1 MKISPEGKQ
10 FVEQVLAQAEG
21 ATLRFYGVAGCCGM
35 NLGAEIAQA
44 QAQEADTVET
54 VEGIEIAVDP
64 QIAQQLTD
72 VTIHAEEENG
82 QLGLVLLGYE
92 QKSC

>member
-35 NLGAEIAQA
+35 NLSAEIAQA
-44 QAQEADTVET
+44 QEADKVELL
-54 VEGIEIAVDP
+54 EGIEIAVDP
-64 QIAQQLTD
+64 QIAQQLKD

-92 QKSC
+92 QTSC

>member
-1 MKISPEGKQ
+1 MKMSPEGKQ
-10 FVEQVLAQAEG
+10 FIEQLLAQAEG

-44 QAQEADTVET
+44 KEEDTVQK

-64 QIAQQLTD
+64 QIAEQLTG

-82 QLGLVLLGYE
+82 ELGLVLLGYSPT
-92 QKSC
+92 SC

>member
-1 MKISPEGKQ
+1 MKMSPEGKQ

-35 NLGAEIAQA
+35 NLSAEIAQVK
-44 QAQEADTVET
+44 EEDTVQT
-54 VEGIEIAVDP
+54 VEGIDIAVDP
-64 QIAQQLTD
+64 QIKEQLTN

-82 QLGLVLLGYE
+82 QLGLVLLGYD

>member
-44 QAQEADTVET
+44 QEADTVET
-54 VEGIEIAVDP
+54 VEGVNIAVDP
-64 QIAQQLTD
+64 QIASQLAD

>member
-21 ATLRFYGVAGCCGM
+21 ATLRFYGVAGCCGL
-35 NLGAEIAQA
+35 NLGAEITQA
-44 QAQEADTVET
+44 QAEDTIET
-54 VEGIEIAVDP
+54 VEGMNIAIDP
-64 QIAQQLTD
+64 QIASQLTD

-92 QKSC
+92 QASC

>member
-21 ATLRFYGVAGCCGM
+21 ATLRFYGVAGCCGI

-44 QAQEADTVET
+44 QEVDTVET

>member
-1 MKISPEGKQ
+1 MKMSPEGKQ
-10 FVEQVLAQAEG
+10 FIEQVLAQAEG

-35 NLGAEIAQA
+35 NLGAEIAQSK
-44 QAQEADTVET
+44 EEDTLQT

-64 QIAQQLTD
+64 QIAEQLTD

-82 QLGLVLLGYE
+82 ELGLVLLGYE

>member
-10 FVEQVLAQAEG
+10 FIEQVLVQAEG
-21 ATLRFYGVAGCCGM
+21 ATLRFYGIAGCCGM
-35 NLGAEIAQA
+35 NLSAEIV
-44 QAQEADTVET
+44 QAQEEDIVET
-54 VEGIEIAVDP
+54 FDGIEIAVDP
-64 QIAQQLTD
+64 QITKQLSD

-92 QKSC
+92 QSSC

>member
-35 NLGAEIAQA
+35 NLSAEIAQIK
-44 QAQEADTVET
+44 EDTVET

-92 QKSC
+92 QSSC

>member
-1 MKISPEGKQ
+1 MKMSPECKQ
-10 FVEQVLAQAEG
+10 FIEQVLAQAEG

-35 NLGAEIAQA
+35 NLGAEIAKSKEEDVIQR
-44 QAQEADTVET
+44 

-64 QIAQQLTD
+64 QIVEQLTD

-82 QLGLVLLGYE
+82 ELGLVLLGYE

>member
-1 MKISPEGKQ
+1 MKMSPEGKQ
-10 FVEQVLAQAEG
+10 FIEQVLAQAEG

-44 QAQEADTVET
+44 KEEDTLQT
-54 VEGIEIAVDP
+54 VKGIEIAVDP
-64 QIAQQLTD
+64 QIVEQLTG

-82 QLGLVLLGYE
+82 ELGLVLLGYE

>member
-1 MKISPEGKQ
+1 MKMSPEGKQ
-10 FVEQVLAQAEG
+10 FIEQVLAQAEG

-35 NLGAEIAQA
+35 NLGAEIAQT
-44 QAQEADTVET
+44 QEEDTLQT

-64 QIAQQLTD
+64 QIAEQLTD

-82 QLGLVLLGYE
+82 ELGLVLLGYE

>member
-1 MKISPEGKQ
+1 MKISPEGKK
-10 FVEQVLAQAEG
+10 FVEQVLAQEED

-44 QAQEADTVET
+44 KEGDTVQT
-54 VEGIEIAVDP
+54 IEGVDIAVDP
-64 QIAQQLTD
+64 QIASQLTD

-92 QKSC
+92 QTSC

>member
-1 MKISPEGKQ
+1 MKVSPEGKQ
-10 FVEQVLAQAEG
+10 YLEQVLAQAEG
-21 ATLRFYGVAGCCGM
+21 ATLRFYGVAGCCGV
-35 NLGAEIAQA
+35 NVSAEIA

-64 QIAQQLTD
+64 QIAQQLID
-72 VTIHAEEENG
+72 VTLHAEEENG

-92 QKSC
+92 QSNC

>member
-1 MKISPEGKQ
+1 MKMSPEGKQ

-35 NLGAEIAQA
+35 NLSAEIAQVK
-44 QAQEADTVET
+44 EEDTVQT
-54 VEGIEIAVDP
+54 VEGIDIAVDP
-64 QIAQQLTD
+64 QIKEQLTN

-82 QLGLVLLGYE
+82 QLGLVLLGYD
-92 QKSC
+92 QTSC

>member
-1 MKISPEGKQ
+1 MKMSPEGKQ
-10 FVEQVLAQAEG
+10 FIEQVIEQVEG

-44 QAQEADTVET
+44 KEEDSVQTI
-54 VEGIEIAVDP
+54 EGIEIAVDP
-64 QIAQQLTD
+64 QIVEQLTD

-92 QKSC
+92 QSSC

>member
-1 MKISPEGKQ
+1 MKMSPEGKQ
-10 FVEQVLAQAEG
+10 FVEQVIEQVEG

-44 QAQEADTVET
+44 KEEDSVQTI
-54 VEGIEIAVDP
+54 EGIEIAVDP
-64 QIAQQLTD
+64 QIAEQLTD

-92 QKSC
+92 QSSC

>member
-1 MKISPEGKQ
+1 MKMSPEGKQ
-10 FVEQVLAQAEG
+10 FIEQVLAQAEG

-35 NLGAEIAQA
+35 NLSAEIAHAKEEDMVQ
-44 QAQEADTVET
+44 T

-64 QIAQQLTD
+64 QIVEQLTD

-82 QLGLVLLGYE
+82 ELGLVLLGYE

>member
-1 MKISPEGKQ
+1 MKMSAEGKQ

-44 QAQEADTVET
+44 QEEDTVQT
-54 VEGIEIAVDP
+54 VEGINIAVDP
-64 QIAQQLTD
+64 QIVEQLTD

-92 QKSC
+92 QSSC

>member
-1 MKISPEGKQ
+1 MKMSPEGKQ
-10 FVEQVLAQAEG
+10 FIEQVLAQAEG

-35 NLGAEIAQA
+35 NLGAEIAHA
-44 QAQEADTVET
+44 KEEDTLQT

-64 QIAQQLTD
+64 QIAEQLTD

-82 QLGLVLLGYE
+82 ELGLVLLGYE